1 MHGPD
6 WEGDSALVWQGPIW
20 RMGGPKGA
28 SMPGWP
34 DDVDLGSSTANANRI
49 PAAVLLHLDDPAAR
63 FGLAMALADIGRL
76 RAEVP
81 IIALTRSGSALPDP
95 LPRAH
100 ALVDASI
107 PSDALFRMICS
118 LQRAILRTEE
128 ARLRRMVFGR
138 VPRFGAA
145 PHHSGGSGLLV
156 IGLGSRFID
165 LFDARARNVTL
176 VGALTADMGETYL
189 SQRAFDAVIL
199 DTPADD
205 AADIIERLRRDARFA
220 RVPVLV
226 IAERDKDLDALF
238 RAGANDVLGSELG
251 KRQLAARLA
260 SAIRLGRRR
269 RLADRVLAES
279 RVWLLQE
286 AGRGGLPVDKYDRY
300 LAGCRALCTPRG
312 LVLSELHLMPKI
324 ETPLL
329 PSAALSGD
337 MTGAIL
343 SVADATS
350 REEDL
355 VCAVRGL
362 GPVAVLKG
370 EQGGPLLQRRI
381 AAILGQT
388 TL

>member
-1 MHGPD
+1 MSGRE

-20 RMGGPKGA
+20 RLGGPKGA
-28 SMPGWP
+28 SVPGWP
-34 DDVDLGSSTANANRI
+34 EDVDLAAGAANANRM
-49 PAAVLLHLDDPAAR
+49 PAAVLLHLDDPSIR
-63 FGLAMALADIGRL
+63 FSLAMALADMGRL

-81 IIALTRSGSALPDP
+81 VIALTRAGRDLPDP
-95 LPRAH
+95 LPRTH
-100 ALVDASI
+100 ALIDAAV
-107 PSDALFRMICS
+107 PSDSLFRMICA

-128 ARLRRMVFGR
+128 ARLRRMIFGR

-156 IGLGSRFID
+156 IGLGKRFLE

-176 VGALTADMGETYL
+176 VGALTTDMAETYL
-189 SQRAFDAVIL
+189 GQRAFDAVIL
-199 DTPADD
+199 DTPAPE
-205 AADIIERLRRDARFA
+205 AADMIERIGRDARFA
-220 RVPVLV
+220 RVPVL
-226 IAERDKDLDALF
+226 AYPDRDSDIDLLF
-238 RAGANDVLGSELG
+238 RAGATDVLGGDLS
-251 KRQLAARLA
+251 KRQLSARLA
-260 SAIRLGRRR
+260 SAIRMGRRR

-286 AGRGGLPVDKYDRY
+286 AGRGGLPIEQYDRY
-300 LAGCRALCTPRG
+300 LAACRALCMPRG
-312 LVLSELHLMPKI
+312 LNVSELHLKPRVDS
-324 ETPLL
+324 PLL
-329 PSAALSGD
+329 DTASLAGD

-370 EQGGPLLQRRI
+370 DQGGPLLQRRI

-388 TL
+388 QL